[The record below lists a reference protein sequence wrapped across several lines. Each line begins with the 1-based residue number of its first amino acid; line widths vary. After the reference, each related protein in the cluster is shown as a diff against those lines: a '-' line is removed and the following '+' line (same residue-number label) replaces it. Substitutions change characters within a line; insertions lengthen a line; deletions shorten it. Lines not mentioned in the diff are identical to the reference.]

1 MNKQTTTV
9 STQKASTF
17 IQFIKFCV
25 VGAANTLIDWGVLFG
40 LMSLTG
46 FTSGM
51 YYSVQKGFSF
61 IVAVINSYIFNK
73 FWTFKAK
80 EKERVASEFSQFMIV
95 SVVGLIINVTIASL
109 VVNYIA
115 PFSLAGRIALF
126 MNISQDKL
134 WGIFGAGVA
143 TIIALLWNFIG
154 YKFWVFKK

>member
-1 MNKQTTTV
+1 MDQQTTTV
-9 STQKASTF
+9 STQKSSTF
-17 IQFIKFCV
+17 IQFIKVCV

-80 EKERVASEFSQFMIV
+80 GKERVASEFSQFMIV

-115 PFSLAGRIALF
+115 TFSLA
-126 MNISQDKL
+126 
-134 WGIFGAGVA
+134 
-143 TIIALLWNFIG
+143 
-154 YKFWVFKK
+154 